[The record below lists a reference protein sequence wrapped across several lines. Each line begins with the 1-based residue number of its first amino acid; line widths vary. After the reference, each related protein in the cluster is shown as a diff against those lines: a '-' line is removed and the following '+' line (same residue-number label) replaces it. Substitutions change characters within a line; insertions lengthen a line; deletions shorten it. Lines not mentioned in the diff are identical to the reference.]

1 MATAAAAD
9 RPLNEWTSSDF
20 LNLLAPET
28 SEDFNNLVDKSSSSS
43 MTPPPPPPPSTTQQ
57 QQQVSPQQVSAVSP
71 AAEMDTTSVLTTLL
85 PPLRSMTQSTTQSTT
100 QSETRSM
107 TQSVT
112 RSVTRPEDDFPVQL
126 TDRILRP
133 LENLGQASI
142 IFFLNKIIT
151 VVDRPEQTSIFGKS
165 KTACGIHTSKQQQ
178 QKRREPLLQVTLYA
192 KLILSC

>member
-43 MTPPPPPPPSTTQQ
+43 MTPPPPPPPTQH
-57 QQQVSPQQVSAVSP
+57 QQVSPQQVSDTVSAVSP

-85 PPLRSMTQSTTQSTT
+85 PPLRSMTQS
-100 QSETRSM
+100 ETRST

-142 IFFLNKIIT
+142 IFF
-151 VVDRPEQTSIFGKS
+151 
-165 KTACGIHTSKQQQ
+165 KQNN
-178 QKRREPLLQVTLYA
+178 YG
-192 KLILSC
+192 S